1 MIKNYRHNHVTTLQE
16 LPMNQRPNILF
27 IQADQL
33 AASVL
38 AAYGNKLVK
47 TPNLD
52 RIAAQGTVFENAHTP
67 NPICASSRFAMMSG
81 QYSSRIGAF
90 DNASEFPATVP
101 TFAHYL
107 RSLGYATCLSGK
119 MHFVG
124 PDQLHGF
131 EERVTTCLL
140 YTSDAADE

>member
-1 MIKNYRHNHVTTLQE
+1 MS
-16 LPMNQRPNILF
+16 QRPNILF

-107 RSLGYATCLSGK
+107 RSLGYATCL
-119 MHFVG
+119 
-124 PDQLHGF
+124 
-131 EERVTTCLL
+131 
-140 YTSDAADE
+140 